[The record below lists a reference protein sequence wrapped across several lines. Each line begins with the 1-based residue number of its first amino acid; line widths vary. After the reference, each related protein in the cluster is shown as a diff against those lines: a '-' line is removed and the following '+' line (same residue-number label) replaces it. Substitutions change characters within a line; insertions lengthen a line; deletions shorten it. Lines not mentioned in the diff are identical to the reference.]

1 MRLADIREAVAE
13 RVATVTGVRAVA
25 HAPDQIPAGA
35 ASVVIVTPGS
45 PYIDYHEAFA
55 GGLAVVNLTLSPW
68 VQLGEPRAAM
78 ARLDD
83 LLSSGAGASSSLID
97 ALMGSDRTLG
107 GVCADLVVDDASN
120 VRGEQSVDGARYL
133 ICDLSLR
140 VLVRRT

>member
-13 RVATVTGVRAVA
+13 RVATVSGVRAVA
-25 HAPDQIPAGA
+25 YAPDQIPAGA
-35 ASVVIVTPGS
+35 ASVVIVTPGA

-68 VQLGEPRAAM
+68 VQLVEPRAAM
-78 ARLDD
+78 ARLDE
-83 LLSSGAGASSSLID
+83 LLSSGVGASSSLID

-107 GVCADLVVDDASN
+107 GVCADLIVDDASN

-133 ICDLSLR
+133 SCDLSLR